1 MAVTLGTIARELGAE
16 LHGDA
21 SVEVSRIANLETAS
35 VGDISFLSDNKYL
48 AFLAKST
55 ASAVLVKA
63 EHLSGCTTNALVVK
77 DPYVGFAKVAQL
89 LDTTPQPAEGIHPTA
104 VIAED
109 VIIAENVS
117 IGAKSVIESGVILG
131 EGVRIGA
138 GCFVGKNS
146 RLGKGSRLWA
156 NVTIYHNVQIG
167 ESCLVQ
173 SGTVIGADGFGY
185 ANERGEWIKIPQLG
199 GVRIG
204 NRVEIGAST
213 TIDRGALDDTVIAD
227 NVIIDNQ
234 CQIAH
239 NVEIGY
245 GTAIAGG
252 TTFAGSTKIG
262 KYCIIGGA
270 SVFNGHIRICD
281 HTTVTGMAM
290 VMRSIDE
297 PGIYSSGIPAQSNK
311 EWRKVAARTMHIDD
325 MHKRLS
331 KLEKLVHDQE
341 QNK

>member
-1 MAVTLGTIARELGAE
+1 MVFTLGQIAHHLGAE

-21 SVEVSRIANLETAS
+21 SVEVSRIANLETA
-35 VGDISFLSDNKYL
+35 GNGEISFLSDPKYVP
-48 AFLAKST
+48 FLANTK
-55 ASAVLVKA
+55 ASAVLVKP
-63 EHLSGCTTNALVVK
+63 EHLSACPVNALVIR
-77 DPYVGFAKVAQL
+77 DPYVGFARVAQL
-89 LDTTPQPAEGIHPTA
+89 LDTTPQPSEGIHPSA
-104 VIAED
+104 VIAEN
-109 VIIAENVS
+109 VVMAEDVS
-117 IGAKSVIESGVILG
+117 IGANAVIESGVELAA
-131 EGVRIGA
+131 GVRIGP
-138 GCFVGKNS
+138 GCYIGKDS
-146 RLGKGSRLWA
+146 HLGKGTRLWA
-156 NVTIYHNVQIG
+156 NVTIYHNIWLG
-167 ESCLVQ
+167 EACLIQ
-173 SGTVIGADGFGY
+173 SGSVIGGDGFGY

-199 GVRIG
+199 SVRIG
-204 NRVEIGAST
+204 NRVEIGACT
-213 TIDRGALDDTVIAD
+213 TIDRGAVGDTKIAD

-252 TTFAGSTKIG
+252 TVIAGSAKIG

-270 SVFNGHIRICD
+270 TVINGHIHICD
-281 HTTVTGMAM
+281 QATITGMSM
-290 VMRSIDE
+290 VMRAIDE

-331 KLEKLVHDQE
+331 KLEKWAQDQD

>member
-1 MAVTLGTIARELGAE
+1 MSVTLGQLATLLGAE

-21 SVEVSRIANLETAS
+21 SIEVSRVANLETAGS
-35 VGDISFLSDNKYL
+35 GEISFLSDSKYQS
-48 AFLAKST
+48 FLAQT
-55 ASAVLVKA
+55 AASAVLVKA
-63 EHLSGCTTNALVVK
+63 VDLSVCQTNALVVK
-77 DPYVGFAKVAQL
+77 DPYVGFARVAQL
-89 LDTTPQPAEGIHPTA
+89 LDSTPQPALDIHPTA
-104 VIAED
+104 VIAAD
-109 VIIAENVS
+109 VQLGQNVA
-117 IGAKSVIESGVILG
+117 IGPHAVIESGVVLG
-131 EGVRIGA
+131 DGVAIGP

-156 NVTIYHNVQIG
+156 NVTIYHNVEIG
-167 ESCLVQ
+167 DACLIQ

-185 ANERGEWIKIPQLG
+185 ANERGEWIKIPQVGKVIL
-199 GVRIG
+199 G

-213 TIDRGALDDTVIAD
+213 TIDRGAIDDTIIAD

-252 TTFAGSTKIG
+252 TVIAGSTKIG

-270 SVFNGHIRICD
+270 AVINGHIQVCD
-281 HTTVTGMAM
+281 QATITGMSM
-290 VMRSIDE
+290 VMRSISE
-297 PGIYSSGIPAQSNK
+297 PGIYSSGVPAQSNK
-311 EWRKVAARTMHIDD
+311 EWRKMAARVLHIDE

-331 KLEKLVHDQE
+331 QLEKRVEDQE
-341 QNK
+341 Q

>member
-1 MAVTLGTIARELGAE
+1 MSVTLGQLATLLGAE

-21 SVEVSRIANLETAS
+21 SIEVSRVANLETAGS
-35 VGDISFLSDNKYL
+35 GEISFLSDSKYQS
-48 AFLAKST
+48 FLAQT
-55 ASAVLVKA
+55 AASAVLVKA
-63 EHLSGCTTNALVVK
+63 ADLSVCQTNALVVK
-77 DPYVGFAKVAQL
+77 DPYVGFALVAQL
-89 LDTTPQPAEGIHPTA
+89 LDSTPQPALDIHPTA
-104 VIAED
+104 VIAAD
-109 VIIAENVS
+109 VQLGQNVA
-117 IGAKSVIESGVILG
+117 IGPHAVIESGVVLG
-131 EGVRIGA
+131 DGVAIGP

-156 NVTIYHNVQIG
+156 NVTIYHNVEIG
-167 ESCLVQ
+167 DACLIQ

-185 ANERGEWIKIPQLG
+185 ANERGEWIKIPQVGKVIL
-199 GVRIG
+199 G

-213 TIDRGALDDTVIAD
+213 TIDRGAIDDTIIAD

-252 TTFAGSTKIG
+252 TVIAGSTKIG

-270 SVFNGHIRICD
+270 AVINGHIQVCD
-281 HTTVTGMAM
+281 QTTITGMAM
-290 VMRSIDE
+290 VMRSISE
-297 PGIYSSGIPAQSNK
+297 PGIYSSGVPAQSNK
-311 EWRKVAARTMHIDD
+311 EWRKMAARVLHIDE

-331 KLEKLVHDQE
+331 QLEKRVEDQE
-341 QNK
+341 Q

>member
-1 MAVTLGTIARELGAE
+1 MVLTLGRIASELGAE

-21 SVEVSRIANLETAS
+21 SVEVSRIANLETAGE
-35 VGDISFLSDNKYL
+35 GDISFLSDPKYVP
-48 AFLAKST
+48 FLAKT
-55 ASAVLVKA
+55 AASAVLVKSG
-63 EHLSGCTTNALVVK
+63 HLPECHTNALVVN
-77 DPYVGFAKVAQL
+77 DPYVGFARVAQL
-89 LDTTPQPAEGIHPTA
+89 LDTTPQPAEGIHPSA

-109 VIIAENVS
+109 VVVAEGVS
-117 IGAKSVIESGVILG
+117 IGANSVIESGVKLAA
-131 EGVRIGA
+131 GVRIGA

-146 RLGKGSRLWA
+146 SLGKNSRLWA
-156 NVTIYHNVQIG
+156 NVTIYHNVRIG
-167 ESCLVQ
+167 ESCLIQ
-173 SGTVIGADGFGY
+173 SGCVIGGDGFGY

-204 NRVEIGAST
+204 NRVEIGACT
-213 TIDRGALDDTVIAD
+213 TVDRGALDDTVIAD

-252 TTFAGSTKIG
+252 SVFAGSTKIG

-270 SVFNGHIRICD
+270 AVVNGHIRVCD
-281 HTTVTGMAM
+281 QVTITGMSM

-331 KLEKLVHDQE
+331 KLEKWVQNQE
-341 QNK
+341 

>member
-1 MAVTLGTIARELGAE
+1 MVLTLGRIASELGAE

-21 SVEVSRIANLETAS
+21 SVEVSRIANLETAGE
-35 VGDISFLSDNKYL
+35 GDISFLSDPKYVP
-48 AFLAKST
+48 FLAKT
-55 ASAVLVKA
+55 AASAVLVKSG
-63 EHLSGCTTNALVVK
+63 HLPECHTNALVVN
-77 DPYVGFAKVAQL
+77 DPYVGFARVAQL
-89 LDTTPQPAEGIHPTA
+89 LDTTPQPAEGIHPSA

-109 VIIAENVS
+109 VVVAEGVS
-117 IGAKSVIESGVILG
+117 IGANSVIESGVKLAA
-131 EGVRIGA
+131 GVRIGA
-138 GCFVGKNS
+138 GCFVGENS
-146 RLGKGSRLWA
+146 SLGKNSRLWA
-156 NVTIYHNVQIG
+156 NVTIYHNVRIG
-167 ESCLVQ
+167 ESCLIQ
-173 SGTVIGADGFGY
+173 SGCVIGGDGFGY

-204 NRVEIGAST
+204 NRVEIGACT
-213 TIDRGALDDTVIAD
+213 TVDRGALDDTVIAD

-252 TTFAGSTKIG
+252 SVFAGSTKIG

-270 SVFNGHIRICD
+270 AVVNGHIRVCD
-281 HTTVTGMAM
+281 QVTITGMSM

-331 KLEKLVHDQE
+331 KLEKWVQNQE
-341 QNK
+341 

>member
-1 MAVTLGTIARELGAE
+1 MVLTLGQIASELGAE

-21 SVEVSRIANLETAS
+21 SVEVSRIANLETAGE
-35 VGDISFLSDNKYL
+35 GDISFLSDPKYVP
-48 AFLAKST
+48 FLAKT
-55 ASAVLVKA
+55 AASVVLVKSA
-63 EHLSGCTTNALVVK
+63 HLSECRTNALVVN

-89 LDTTPQPAEGIHPTA
+89 LDTTPQPAEGIHPSA

-109 VIIAENVS
+109 VVVAEGVS
-117 IGAKSVIESGVILG
+117 IGANAVIESGVKLAA
-131 EGVRIGA
+131 GVRIGA
-138 GCFVGKNS
+138 GCFIGKNS
-146 RLGKGSRLWA
+146 SLGKNSRLWA
-156 NVTIYHNVQIG
+156 NVTIYHNVRIG
-167 ESCLVQ
+167 ESCLIQ
-173 SGTVIGADGFGY
+173 SGSVIGADGFGY

-204 NRVEIGAST
+204 NRVEIGACT
-213 TIDRGALDDTVIAD
+213 TVDRGALDDTIIAD

-245 GTAIAGG
+245 GTAIAGASV
-252 TTFAGSTKIG
+252 FAGSTKIG

-270 SVFNGHIRICD
+270 AVVNGHIRVCD
-281 HTTVTGMAM
+281 QVTITGMSM

-331 KLEKLVHDQE
+331 KLEKWAQDQE
-341 QNK
+341 

>member
-1 MAVTLGTIARELGAE
+1 MSVTLGQLATLLGAE

-21 SVEVSRIANLETAS
+21 SIEVSRVANLETAGS
-35 VGDISFLSDNKYL
+35 GEISFLSDSKYQS
-48 AFLAKST
+48 FLAQT
-55 ASAVLVKA
+55 AASAVLVKA
-63 EHLSGCTTNALVVK
+63 ADLSVCQTNALVVK
-77 DPYVGFAKVAQL
+77 DPYVGFARVAQL
-89 LDTTPQPAEGIHPTA
+89 LDSTPQPALDIHPTA
-104 VIAED
+104 VIAAD
-109 VIIAENVS
+109 VQLGQNVA
-117 IGAKSVIESGVILG
+117 IGPHAVIESGVVLG
-131 EGVRIGA
+131 DGVAIGP

-156 NVTIYHNVQIG
+156 NVTIYHNVEIG
-167 ESCLVQ
+167 DACLIQ

-185 ANERGEWIKIPQLG
+185 ANERGEWIKIPQVGKVIL
-199 GVRIG
+199 G

-213 TIDRGALDDTVIAD
+213 TIDRGAIDDTIIAD

-252 TTFAGSTKIG
+252 TVIAGSTKIG

-270 SVFNGHIRICD
+270 AVINGHIQVCD
-281 HTTVTGMAM
+281 QATITGMSM
-290 VMRSIDE
+290 VMRSISE
-297 PGIYSSGIPAQSNK
+297 PGIYSSGVPAQSNR
-311 EWRKVAARTMHIDD
+311 EWRKMAARVLHIDE

-331 KLEKLVHDQE
+331 QLEKRVEDQE
-341 QNK
+341 Q

>member
-1 MAVTLGTIARELGAE
+1 MSVTLGQLATLLGAE

-21 SVEVSRIANLETAS
+21 SIEVSRVANLETAGS
-35 VGDISFLSDNKYL
+35 GEISFLSDSKYQS
-48 AFLAKST
+48 FLAQT
-55 ASAVLVKA
+55 AASAVLVKA
-63 EHLSGCTTNALVVK
+63 ADLSVCQTNALVVK
-77 DPYVGFAKVAQL
+77 DPYVGFARVAQL
-89 LDTTPQPAEGIHPTA
+89 LDSTPRPALDIHPTA
-104 VIAED
+104 VIAAD
-109 VIIAENVS
+109 VQLGQNVA
-117 IGAKSVIESGVILG
+117 IGPHAVIESGVVLG
-131 EGVRIGA
+131 DGVAIGP

-156 NVTIYHNVQIG
+156 NVTIYHNVEIG
-167 ESCLVQ
+167 DACLIQ

-185 ANERGEWIKIPQLG
+185 ANERGEWIKIPQVGKVIL
-199 GVRIG
+199 G

-213 TIDRGALDDTVIAD
+213 TIDRGAIDDTIIAD

-252 TTFAGSTKIG
+252 TVIAGSAKIG

-270 SVFNGHIRICD
+270 AVINGHIQVCD
-281 HTTVTGMAM
+281 QATITGMAM
-290 VMRSIDE
+290 VMRSISK
-297 PGIYSSGIPAQSNK
+297 PGIYSSGVPAQSNK
-311 EWRKVAARTMHIDD
+311 EWRKMAARVLHIDE

-331 KLEKLVHDQE
+331 QLEKRIEDQE
-341 QNK
+341 Q